1 MRYEDGQIAELRW
14 KETGHNAG
22 LGKYARHTDPAH
34 DRWQIAGQ
42 RGFIHPD
49 NVEVIETFVLIPVDG
64 PMRDG
69 PKPTVIFTNHDL
81 LMILQGRE
89 LSVAMIGGGEANA
102 RLATPIE
109 LIDLADRAGRA
120 LEAKGLPP
128 GPGLTVADAQRLSRA
143 VGS

>member
-14 KETGHNAG
+14 KDKGPKLALGQYHRHSTKPHLDWWSVTG
-22 LGKYARHTDPAH
+22 LARMVDTDE
-34 DRWQIAGQ
+34 
-42 RGFIHPD
+42 
-49 NVEVIETFVLIPVDG
+49 VEVVKTFVMIPVDG
-64 PMRDG
+64 P
-69 PKPTVIFTNHDL
+69 KPTAIFTNHDL

-89 LSVAMIGGGEANA
+89 LTVATIGGGEIKA

-109 LIDLADRAGRA
+109 LINLADRAGRA

-128 GPGLTVADAQRLSRA
+128 GPGLTLPDAQRLSRA